1 MDRAYPDTAVTPPNK
16 RTGGDAI
23 ARAEF
28 SARAQDRGLRMHP
41 GCDDD
46 ASVRCHL
53 GRVISAVAVLAAS
66 AAGCGALGVSPGVG
80 STGSGAT
87 SSAGTDELD
96 GSGDTTGSTGPAS
109 SSTDDGGADPGT
121 TTGDPSRT
129 IVVRFAFVH
138 GVLGEADSQRHAED
152 ESADLEAYLLA
163 QFDARANA
171 YESAH
176 PGLDVEVASAR
187 LNLYTDVDGALLVPG
202 LDEVADDGGIT
213 TANRWREQLALDLEL
228 AYPGQSN
235 LVVVGHSTGARA
247 AMEVTAGVIDDAGPG
262 SHAWPVA
269 DRVAGVVA
277 LHGMI
282 DALGNPA
289 YDFLGPISF
298 LTGCKLAQADGWCEY
313 ASEISAVA
321 ASDWV
326 AAHRRALGLIAWGD
340 CSPSLWTG
348 QNDKSL
354 PLRAQGSPG
363 LAGMTMTPAADGT
376 VEPAHGVLYG
386 NFCHS
391 DVTASSSRQHDAAI
405 AASMD
410 HVLDWVF
417 DAAPRV
423 TNPTIE
429 GQRID
434 VAPLPAATWSRPAE
448 RGDGCGTEL
457 DAGPPELVGACVHD
471 GAEDHALDEHDVVE
485 VVDQDGCT
493 GVARWQHLHDGESGG
508 ARLWMK
514 TYAEPEGGGLIATLV
529 AE

>member
-1 MDRAYPDTAVTPPNK
+1 
-16 RTGGDAI
+16 
-23 ARAEF
+23 
-28 SARAQDRGLRMHP
+28 MHP
-41 GCDDD
+41 GTADD
-46 ASVRCHL
+46 SRVPRHL
-53 GRVISAVAVLAAS
+53 RRVISTAVVLAAP
-66 AAGCGALGVSPGVG
+66 AAACGDTGVSPGAG
-80 STGSGAT
+80 TAGSSTGSSSSSGSVEAT
-87 SSAGTDELD
+87 TDA
-96 GSGDTTGSTGPAS
+96 TGSTAPVES
-109 SSTDDGGADPGT
+109 SSDDGAADAGT
-121 TTGDPSRT
+121 TGVPSRT

-138 GVLGEADSQRHAED
+138 GVLGSPDSQLHAED
-152 ESADLEAYLLA
+152 ESADLEAYLLEH
-163 QFDARANA
+163 FDARALA
-171 YESAH
+171 YEAAH
-176 PGLDVEVASAR
+176 PGLDVEVASTR

-202 LDEVADDGGIT
+202 LDEVADEGGIL
-213 TANRWREQLALDLEL
+213 TANRWREQLALDLDL
-228 AYPGQSN
+228 AYPGQAN

-269 DRVAGVVA
+269 ARIAGVVA

-282 DALGNPA
+282 DALGSPA

-298 LTGCKLAQADGWCEY
+298 RTGCELAQADGWCAY

-326 AAHRRALGLIAWGD
+326 AANRRALGLVAWGD

-363 LAGMTMTPAADGT
+363 LAGMTMTPAADGA

-391 DVTASSSRQHDAAI
+391 DVTASSSPQHDAAI
-405 AASMD
+405 AAAID
-410 HVLDWVF
+410 RVLDWVF

-434 VAPLPAATWSRPAE
+434 VAPLPASTWSRAAE
-448 RGDGCGTEL
+448 RGGGCGAEL
-457 DAGPPELVGACVHD
+457 DAGAPELVGACVHD
-471 GAEDHALDEHDVVE
+471 DADDHALDDRDVVE
-485 VVDQDGCT
+485 LVDQDGCT
-493 GVARWQHLHDGESGG
+493 GVARWQHLHDGESVG